1 MNPNFPLS
9 RLRTIGVKN
18 FPNERNYFPK
28 EDLLL
33 LKIIDNGVGRP
44 AVEKAKGTC
53 FGTKFVD
60 LLPHQIDGKLMQNV
74 SKGTVILTNFKKQ
87 VAVRSQL

>member
-1 MNPNFPLS
+1 MNQKLS
-9 RLRTIGVKN
+9 FLWLRTEWVKY

>member
-1 MNPNFPLS
+1 
-9 RLRTIGVKN
+9 
-18 FPNERNYFPK
+18 
-28 EDLLL
+28 
-33 LKIIDNGVGRP
+33 VGKP
-44 AVEKAKGTC
+44 ADEKAKGTC